1 VLRRD
6 LLHLTVLGGA
16 AALLQA
22 CGPTTPA
29 APAPAP
35 PTAAPA
41 VAPTAPAVAPAATT
55 APPPQPTGAAK
66 PGVAGGTLTPAW
78 GASLTSVNPFQAV
91 NPWQAQYFATVFSQ
105 LLLASPDKTK
115 MDPELATVTPAAD
128 ATSYTFKLD
137 PKARWHD
144 GQPLTTADVEWTY
157 TMALNKATKS
167 NRVSRLSLIKGGAD
181 YTAGTADTVVGIVV
195 LDPQTIRF
203 DQEFPNALFPLEA
216 DLPILPKH
224 LLGTV
229 KPDELERQAQMFD
242 APVGSGPFTAV
253 KNLADQFSEVAANPD
268 FYRGKPKLDRMVFRI
283 ISTEDAMAI
292 GLERGEVDFT
302 ASPQLIRTPDTLN
315 RLLGVNQLFVHRMP
329 NAVSASFGFN
339 LRMDHWKSK
348 QVRQAFAYAI
358 DRKKIVDSLLG
369 GNAEIVN
376 SPMRHPWIGFKPKN
390 DYAYNP
396 DMARKLLTDGGWDPN
411 REILVSGTPAT
422 SDTERSIRAAIQ
434 AQLAAAGIK
443 SKWEELETS
452 VWVAKFYNDHTHD
465 AVFIGATNFG
475 DPHQFLDF
483 HFTTTSRNGP
493 GYASP
498 ALDQL
503 VDQGRRSRSQQER
516 APIYRTIGDLLN
528 EDQPWIWLW
537 SVGDTYVFNR
547 RVRIPFIPVPA
558 STPKTIAEVPFLT
571 IQTAGVTWFSRP
583 EEWAVSA

>member
-1 VLRRD
+1 MLRRD
-6 LLHLTVLGGA
+6 LLRLTVLGGA

-22 CGPTTPA
+22 CGPT
-29 APAPAP
+29 
-35 PTAAPA
+35 
-41 VAPTAPAVAPAATT
+41 APTAPTAPTSTPAAVVAPTVAAPLQPTAAT
-55 APPPQPTGAAK
+55 K

-105 LLLASPDKTK
+105 LLLAAPDKTK

-181 YTAGTADTVVGIVV
+181 YTAGTSDTVAGIVV

-224 LLGTV
+224 ILGSV

-242 APVGSGPFTAV
+242 APVGSGPFSAV
-253 KNLADQFSEVAANPD
+253 KNLADQYSEVAANPD

-283 ISTEDAMAI
+283 IGTEDAMAI
-292 GLERGEVDFT
+292 GLERGDVDFT
-302 ASPQLIRTPDTLN
+302 ASPQLIRTPDTLT
-315 RLLGVNQLFVHRMP
+315 RLLGLNQLFVQRMP

-339 LRMDHWKSK
+339 LRLDHWKSK
-348 QVRQAFAYAI
+348 QVRQAVAYAI
-358 DRKKIVDSLLG
+358 DRQKIVNSLLG

-396 DMARKLLTDGGWDPN
+396 DMARKLLADGGWDPN

-422 SDTERSIRAAIQ
+422 SDTERSIRAAVQ
-434 AQLAAAGIK
+434 AQLAAVGIK
-443 SKWEELETS
+443 SRWEELETS
-452 VWVAKFYNDHTHD
+452 VWVGKFYNDHTHD

-493 GYASP
+493 GYASA

-503 VDQGRRSRSQQER
+503 VDQGRRARTQQER
-516 APIYRTIGDLLN
+516 APIYRTIGDMLN

-547 RVRIPFIPVPA
+547 RVNIPFIPVPT
-558 STPKTIAEVPFLT
+558 STPKTIADVPFLT
-571 IQTAGVTWFSRP
+571 VQTAGVTWFSRP
-583 EEWAVSA
+583 EEWSVSG